1 MLVAQIDGGD
11 PAVARA
17 ALSVLEEATQDE
29 RCLRT
34 LVGSPLATSSV
45 PCSYILLSRV
55 GVSRPWHRQMGL
67 SFFRW

>member
-1 MLVAQIDGGD
+1 MAQVHGDD

-34 LVGSPLATSSV
+34 LVS
-45 PCSYILLSRV
+45 
-55 GVSRPWHRQMGL
+55 
-67 SFFRW
+67 